1 MTRRMRVD
9 SARVPE
15 SRVEQGGGLARAIG
29 PRLLLLF
36 IIGDMLGTGIYV
48 RVGAVAGEVGGA
60 VWISFLVR
68 VILAALTGL
77 AYAEWVTKYPG
88 AAVAALY
95 ANRAFRSPFFS
106 FLV

>member
-1 MTRRMRVD
+1 MD

-15 SRVEQGGGLARAIG
+15 SRVEEGGGLARAIG

-60 VWISFLVR
+60 VWISFLIAF
-68 VILAALTGL
+68 ILAALTAF
-77 AYAEWVTKYPG
+77 AYAELVTKHRG
-88 AAVAALY
+88 RRGQRCMLTGRSAA
-95 ANRAFRSPFFS
+95 RSS
-106 FLV
+106 RLSWRSR